1 MDIYIS
7 TGCTCWWASF
17 AKIFSNLKSACT
29 FWTFFSTC
37 IHSRNSEVL
46 LRESMHLV
54 ILLNNN
60 CMVYY
65 LSVFESSLINVL
77 KYDYT
82 TTNYPLKTWN
92 FCPNMRTFLTVRSV
106 FYYWDGRISHLILQ
120 FKLLDLAESSCW
132 RSLSG
137 WQPFLLTTVTGNSWS

>member
-1 MDIYIS
+1 MYLWIS
-7 TGCTCWWASF
+7 
-17 AKIFSNLKSACT
+17 IFPLVALVDEYHLLRFFLTLKVPVHSGP
-29 FWTFFSTC
+29 FFSTC

-54 ILLNNN
+54 TLLNNN

-65 LSVFESSLINVL
+65 LSIFESSLINVL
-77 KYDYT
+77 KKYDYT
-82 TTNYPLKTWN
+82 TPNYPLKTWN
-92 FCPNMRTFLTVRSV
+92 FCSNMRMFLIVRSV
-106 FYYWDGRISHLILQ
+106 CYYWDGRISHLILQ

-137 WQPFLLTTVTGNSWS
+137 WQPFLF